1 MLAIEL
7 PVDIE
12 KNFMDVVQSNYNG
25 NIQAAII
32 SLLKLHEKY
41 RWKEQLSEDVESI
54 RAEVRQKGGIR
65 SKDIEKAIKKYRKST
80 AKSNA

>member
-7 PVDIE
+7 PADIE
-12 KNFMDVVQSNYNG
+12 KDFMDVVQSSYNG
-25 NIQAAII
+25 NLQAAIT

-41 RWKEQLSEDVESI
+41 RWKEQLTEDVESI
-54 RAEVRQKGGIR
+54 RAEISQKGGIR
-65 SKDIEKAIKKYRKST
+65 SKDIEKAIKKYRKNI

>member
-7 PVDIE
+7 PAEIE
-12 KNFMDVVQSNYNG
+12 KNFMDVVQSSYNG
-25 NIQAAII
+25 NLQAAIT

-41 RWKEQLSEDVESI
+41 RWKEQLTEDVESI
-54 RAEVRQKGGIR
+54 RAEVSQKGGIR
-65 SKDIEKAIKKYRKST
+65 SKDIEKAIKKYRENI